1 MLEVLD
7 LPKRDATI
15 LKRQLSHLQFFFFF
29 FKARPIDYC
38 FSVSVW

>member
-15 LKRQLSHLQFFFFF
+15 LRDNYRVFFFFF
-29 FKARPIDYC
+29 FKARPNDYC